1 MSSIDQARIFER
13 DDLHFSV
20 LTTRARPVRSPIG
33 PGSCMRMRMRMRMRP
48 ESRAVASCPSACGS
62 VGVLRCG
69 RRPPGPRGE
78 KISSQ
83 ITAQPQVTGHSAQSA
98 RRRRRPARSDATPHS
113 TRGRA
118 RRAELRETR
127 LEVRSAGVAPA
138 PARIRFFLSLCGI
151 VPFLHFVFKPKRCA
165 EDSAHAHTRR
175 PGTPCPR
182 SAPATSDSVLA
193 VRRAQRPLVTLL
205 RCVPA

>member
-20 LTTRARPVRSPIG
+20 LTSEARPKSDRSRVICVYAYASRVPCRRIVSVSVWVSG
-33 PGSCMRMRMRMRMRP
+33 CAPMRETTP
-48 ESRAVASCPSACGS
+48 
-62 VGVLRCG
+62 
-69 RRPPGPRGE
+69 RPPRR
-78 KISSQ
+78 KKS
-83 ITAQPQVTGHSAQSA
+83 ITDHSTGDGTQRRA

-127 LEVRSAGVAPA
+127 LEVRSAAGVAPA
-138 PARIRFFLSLCGI
+138 PARIRVFLSLWHSSYI
-151 VPFLHFVFKPKRCA
+151 LFLSLRCA